1 MSKIKRI
8 SILLL
13 FTVLLLSGCD
23 DTIEKTSYDYAIENG
38 GGYRSEVQDEMGS
51 VAPSDSSQ
59 LDITDNL
66 ESNSESKEEQKI
78 ISMLKLNAESKEFD
92 NDIENLENKIHSLSG
107 YISSHNVEKTE
118 EGSRRGNVLIRVPQD
133 KANSLIDFIEGNFQI
148 VAESSQAVDV
158 TTQYY
163 DTETRIKNLESQ
175 EEQLRDLYKRTEK
188 IEEIIII
195 NDKLNEVVEEKE
207 SLVKSFVGMKDRISY
222 STVDITIREVSEF
235 TIIDS
240 IDDTTMEKITKA
252 LSNSWVTFKSGIVA
266 VLVFIAGTLPA
277 ITLGIILLF
286 IYKKYLM
293 KYVKD
298 ITSIT
303 DNKIDEEKDDD
314 KEKQKDT

>member
-38 GGYRSEVQDEMGS
+38 GGYRSEVQDEMES
-51 VAPSDSSQ
+51 VVPSDSSQ
-59 LDITDNL
+59 LGITD
-66 ESNSESKEEQKI
+66 NSESKEEQKI

-107 YISSHNVEKTE
+107 YISSHNIEKTE

-148 VAESSQAVDV
+148 VAESSQAIDV

-240 IDDTTMEKITKA
+240 VDDTTMEKITKA
-252 LSNSWVTFKSGIVA
+252 LNNSWVTFKSSIVA

-277 ITLGIILLF
+277 IILGIILLF

>member
-1 MSKIKRI
+1 MFKIKKI

-13 FTVLLLSGCD
+13 LSTVILLSGCANN
-23 DTIEKTSYDYAIENG
+23 IEKTFYDYAIESG
-38 GGYRSEVQDEMGS
+38 GGYRSEFQNEIGS

-59 LDITDNL
+59 LDIPDNL
-66 ESNSESKEEQKI
+66 ENKEEQKI
-78 ISMLKLNAESKEFD
+78 ISMLKLNVESKEFD
-92 NDIENLENKIHSLSG
+92 NDIENLENKIHSLNG

-133 KANSLIDFIEGNFQI
+133 KADSLIDFIKGNFQI

-158 TTQYY
+158 TTHYY

-175 EEQLRDLYKRTEK
+175 EEQLRELYKRTEK

-207 SLVKSFVGMKDRISY
+207 NLVRSFVGMKDRISY

-252 LSNSWVTFKSGIVA
+252 LSNSWATFKSGIVA
-266 VLVFIAGTLPA
+266 VLVFIAGKAPV
-277 ITLGIILLF
+277 IISGI
-286 IYKKYLM
+286 M
-293 KYVKD
+293 
-298 ITSIT
+298 
-303 DNKIDEEKDDD
+303 
-314 KEKQKDT
+314 